1 MAGPVVRT
9 NTRINPT
16 ALVRALVRY
25 FVFILLLNGAIS
37 LVNAQVIQNPA
48 IQEQRRRNPVKAQEL
63 QTFANEEQRR
73 RSQAEAQERQRQL
86 QAPNVDLQTTVPAEE
101 AASSLVL
108 PTESPCFTIQQLVL
122 DVPAQIPPAIR
133 LAGASAL
140 PLDPF
145 RFAQDYLDRYAGACI
160 GMRGL
165 NLIVQRLTNLIL
177 AH

>member
-9 NTRINPT
+9 NTRINST

-48 IQEQRRRNPVKAQEL
+48 IQ
-63 QTFANEEQRR
+63 EQRR

-108 PTESPCFTIQQLVL
+108 PTESPCFTIRQLVL
-122 DVPAQIPPAIR
+122 DVPAQLPPAIR
-133 LAGASAL
+133 LAGARAL
-140 PLDPF
+140 PLD
-145 RFAQDYLDRYAGACI
+145 
-160 GMRGL
+160 
-165 NLIVQRLTNLIL
+165 
-177 AH
+177 